1 MGNKTLSSITSVTST
16 IPKEPENRGT
26 TGTEARLSS
35 CEDVNCAVEREEE
48 KVLVKYATRAT
59 LPGMSRVIETGEE
72 TFVCGKR
79 KLSFCIFI
87 STSKLLV
94 RDVLGLHE

>member
-26 TGTEARLSS
+26 TGTEARRSS
-35 CEDVNCAVEREEE
+35 CDDANSAVEREKE

-72 TFVCGKR
+72 TFISDKR
-79 KLSFCIFI
+79 ILR
-87 STSKLLV
+87 LLYIYF
-94 RDVLGLHE
+94 H